1 MGLFDCCINIAIS
14 ALLVSPQEH
23 QGPTLQNRMLGP
35 SFPSPICLWFAMMP
49 AACSLF
55 MLVHLVFQLITRVQ
69 RGHVQR
75 KGNIISSEFTGP
87 AESNDIVKVAPLL

>member
-1 MGLFDCCINIAIS
+1 
-14 ALLVSPQEH
+14 
-23 QGPTLQNRMLGP
+23 
-35 SFPSPICLWFAMMP
+35 
-49 AACSLF
+49 